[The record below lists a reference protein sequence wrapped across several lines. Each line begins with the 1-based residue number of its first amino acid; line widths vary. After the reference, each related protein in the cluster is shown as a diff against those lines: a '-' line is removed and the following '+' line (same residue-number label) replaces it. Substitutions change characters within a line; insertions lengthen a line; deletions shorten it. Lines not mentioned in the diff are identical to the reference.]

1 MDYIK
6 EFYNNYDEDGRLT
19 DKKHLPE
26 FLITMN
32 YILRYLSPNAKILET
47 GAGAGR
53 YSIALAEK
61 GYDITAVEFVPHNI
75 EIMKTKVK
83 CNHRIT
89 IYEGN
94 ACNLDFLKNES
105 FDIVLLLGPM
115 YHLFNDEDK
124 HSAISEA
131 LRVVKKKGIVFSAY
145 CNSDTTVLNAFE
157 KRNFIEY
164 YEKGMIDKS
173 FHTVSKPSDVF
184 ELYRKEDI
192 DRLMQSFNVKRLHY
206 VSTDLVTYM
215 ISSIND
221 FTDKE
226 FSMYMTYLLSI
237 CERPD
242 MAGLSFHM
250 LDIFRK
256 N

>member
-6 EFYNNYDEDGRLT
+6 EFYSNYDENGRLT

-32 YILRYLSPNAKILET
+32 YIDKYLFPNTKILEI
-47 GAGAGR
+47 GAGTGR

-61 GYDITAVEFVPHNI
+61 GYDVTAVELVPYNI
-75 EIMKTKVK
+75 EIMKTKV
-83 CNHRIT
+83 NNNQRIT

-94 ACNLDFLKNES
+94 ACNLNFLQDDS

-115 YHLFNDEDK
+115 YHLFSDK
-124 HSAISEA
+124 DKNSAISEA
-131 LRVVKKKGIVFSAY
+131 LRVVKKKGVVFSSY
-145 CNSDTTVLNAFE
+145 CNSDTTVINAFE
-157 KRNFIEY
+157 KRKFIEY

-173 FHTVSKPSDVF
+173 FHTFSNPSDVF

-192 DRLMQSFNVKRLHY
+192 DRLMQSFNIKRLHY
-206 VSTDLVTYM
+206 VAVDLITYM
-215 ISSIND
+215 INSIND
-221 FTDKE
+221 FTDEE
-226 FSMYMTYLLSI
+226 FSMYMKYLLSI

-256 N
+256 E